1 MGAGLLFL
9 LAGVFLLIGVPIA
22 TSVGL
27 ASLIFGYSEGINL
40 VVVIQKMFAGI
51 DTTSLLAVPFF
62 ILAGDLMNSGGIA
75 KRIVNM
81 ASRLVGNTHGGVGI
95 VAIISCMFFA
105 AISGSGI
112 ATAAAIGGVM
122 YYGFLRDGYDKA
134 FSAAIISTASPL
146 GIVIPPSIAFIVY
159 ATITG
164 ASVSSLYKVGFPAG
178 IIVGIFLMIPTYFT
192 AKKRKYMAKGEKIKS
207 GEIVIEEIPQN
218 YLEEDKETLTG
229 AKALIDSLWA
239 LGTPFIIVGGV
250 FAGLFTPTES
260 AVAAVLY
267 SIIIGI
273 YVYKEMKWSD
283 LPGIFYKSALSNAAI
298 MIIIAAA
305 SLFAW
310 VMTYVRLPQ
319 TIMEA
324 TIGSGYGKNILLL
337 IVNGIV
343 LIAGMFMESAAIQYI
358 VVPIAY
364 PLLISVGVD
373 PIHFGIMMATNLAIG
388 QMSPPFGTVLFT
400 TTRTYNVPIQDLIKE
415 VIPFWLVMILAL
427 IVIIYVP
434 FLIMWPLGL

>member
-9 LAGVFLLIGVPIA
+9 LAGIFLLIGAPIV

-27 ASLIFGYSEGINL
+27 ASVIFGYSEGINL

-81 ASRLVGNTHGGVGI
+81 ASKLVGNVHGGVGI

-134 FSAAIISTASPL
+134 FSAAIVSTASPL

-178 IIVGIFLMIPTYFT
+178 IIVGIFLMIPTYFIS
-192 AKKRKYMAKGEKIKS
+192 KKRGYKARGEKIRS
-207 GEIVIEEIPQN
+207 GEIIIDELPEE
-218 YLEEDKETLTG
+218 YLRGEENQLTG

-250 FAGLFTPTES
+250 FAGVFTPTES
-260 AVAAVLY
+260 AVVAVVY

-273 YVYKEMKWSD
+273 YIYKEMKWSD

-298 MIIIAAA
+298 MIIIAGA

-319 TIMEA
+319 NIMEA
-324 TIGSGYGKNILLL
+324 TIGGGYGKNMLLL
-337 IVNGIV
+337 LVN
-343 LIAGMFMESAAIQYI
+343 LIILFAGMFMESAAIQYI
-358 VVPIAY
+358 VVPIAF
-364 PLLISVGVD
+364 PLLTSVGVD
-373 PIHFGIMMATNLAIG
+373 PIHFGIMIATNLAIG

-400 TTRTYNVPIQDLIKE
+400 TTRTYNVPIQDLIRE
-415 VIPFWLVMILAL
+415 VIPFWIAMILAL
-427 IVIIYVP
+427 IVIIYMP
-434 FLIMWPLGL
+434 FLVMWPLGL

>member
-9 LAGVFLLIGVPIA
+9 LAGIFLLIGAPIV

-27 ASLIFGYSEGINL
+27 ASIIFGYSEGINL

-81 ASRLVGNTHGGVGI
+81 ASKLVGNVHGGVGI

-134 FSAAIISTASPL
+134 FSAAIVSTASPL

-178 IIVGIFLMIPTYFT
+178 IIVGIFLMIPTYFIS
-192 AKKRKYMAKGEKIKS
+192 KKRGYKAKGEKIRS
-207 GEIVIEEIPQN
+207 GEIIIDELPEE
-218 YLEEDKETLTG
+218 YLRGEENQLTG

-250 FAGLFTPTES
+250 FAGVFTPTES
-260 AVAAVLY
+260 AVVAVVY

-273 YVYKEMKWSD
+273 YIYKEMKWSD

-298 MIIIAAA
+298 MIIIAGA

-319 TIMEA
+319 NIMEA
-324 TIGSGYGKNILLL
+324 TIGGGYGKNMLLL
-337 IVNGIV
+337 LVN
-343 LIAGMFMESAAIQYI
+343 LIILFAGMFMESAAIQYI
-358 VVPIAY
+358 VVPIAF
-364 PLLISVGVD
+364 PLLTSVGVD
-373 PIHFGIMMATNLAIG
+373 PIHFGIMIATNLAIG

-400 TTRTYNVPIQDLIKE
+400 TTRTYNVPIQDLIRE
-415 VIPFWLVMILAL
+415 VIPFWIAMILAL
-427 IVIIYVP
+427 IVIIYMP
-434 FLIMWPLGL
+434 FLVMWPLGL

>member
-9 LAGVFLLIGVPIA
+9 LAGIFLVLGAPIA

-27 ASLIFGYSEGINL
+27 ASLVFGASEGINL

-62 ILAGDLMNSGGIA
+62 ILAGDLMNRGGIA

-81 ASRLVGNTHGGVGI
+81 ASKLVGNIHGGVGI

-134 FSAAIISTASPL
+134 FSAAIVSVASPL

-178 IIVGIFLMIPTYFT
+178 IIVGIFLMFPTYFI
-192 AKKRKYMAKGEKIKS
+192 AKKRNYKEKAAKIRS
-207 GEIVIEEIPQN
+207 GEIVIDELPKK
-218 YLEEDKETLTG
+218 YLTDNSDELKG
-229 AKALIDSLWA
+229 IHALIDSLWA

-250 FAGLFTPTES
+250 FAGVFTPTES
-260 AVAAVLY
+260 AVVAVVY
-267 SIIIGI
+267 SIFVGI
-273 YVYKEMKWSD
+273 FIYKEMKWSD
-283 LPGIFYKSALSNAAI
+283 LPEVFYKSALSNAAI
-298 MIIIAAA
+298 MIIISTA

-324 TIGSGYGKNILLL
+324 TIQGGYGKNVLLFL
-337 IVNGIV
+337 VNFIV

-364 PLLISVGVD
+364 PLLTSVGVD
-373 PIHFGIMMATNLAIG
+373 PIHFGIMIATNLAIG

-400 TTRTYNVPIQDLIKE
+400 TIRTYNVPIMDLIRE
-415 VIPFWLVMILAL
+415 VIPFWIAMLIAL
-427 IVIIYVP
+427 FVIVYMP
-434 FLIMWPLGL
+434 FLVMWPLGL

>member
-9 LAGVFLLIGVPIA
+9 LAGIFLLIGAPIV

-27 ASLIFGYSEGINL
+27 ASVIFGYSEGINL

-81 ASRLVGNTHGGVGI
+81 ASKLVGNVHGGVGI

-134 FSAAIISTASPL
+134 FSAAIVSTASPL

-178 IIVGIFLMIPTYFT
+178 IIVGIFLMIPTYFIS
-192 AKKRKYMAKGEKIKS
+192 KKRGYKAKGEKIRS
-207 GEIVIEEIPQN
+207 GEIIIDELPEE
-218 YLEEDKETLTG
+218 YLRGEENQLTG

-250 FAGLFTPTES
+250 FAGVFTPTES
-260 AVAAVLY
+260 AVVAVVY

-273 YVYKEMKWSD
+273 YIYKEMKWSD

-298 MIIIAAA
+298 MIIIAGA

-319 TIMEA
+319 NIMEA
-324 TIGSGYGKNILLL
+324 TIGGGYGKNMLLL
-337 IVNGIV
+337 LVN
-343 LIAGMFMESAAIQYI
+343 LIILFAGMFMESAAIQYI
-358 VVPIAY
+358 VVPIAF
-364 PLLISVGVD
+364 PLLTSVGVD
-373 PIHFGIMMATNLAIG
+373 PIHFGIMIATNLAIG

-400 TTRTYNVPIQDLIKE
+400 TTRTYNVPIQDLIRE
-415 VIPFWLVMILAL
+415 VIPFWIAMILAL
-427 IVIIYVP
+427 IVIIYMP
-434 FLIMWPLGL
+434 FLVMWPLGL

>member
-9 LAGVFLLIGVPIA
+9 LAGVFLVLGAPIA

-27 ASLIFGYSEGINL
+27 ASLIFGATEGVNL

-62 ILAGDLMNSGGIA
+62 ILAGDLMNRGGIA

-81 ASRLVGNTHGGVGI
+81 ASKLVGNVHGGVGI

-178 IIVGIFLMIPTYFT
+178 IIVGIFLMFPTYFI
-192 AKKRKYMAKGEKIKS
+192 AKKRGYKEKAAKIRS
-207 GEIVIEEIPQN
+207 GEIVIDELPQKYPWMERTGKRIN
-218 YLEEDKETLTG
+218 ENNLYIAERLYTKED
-229 AKALIDSLWA
+229 
-239 LGTPFIIVGGV
+239 FII
-250 FAGLFTPTES
+250 
-260 AVAAVLY
+260 
-267 SIIIGI
+267 
-273 YVYKEMKWSD
+273 
-283 LPGIFYKSALSNAAI
+283 N
-298 MIIIAAA
+298 
-305 SLFAW
+305 
-310 VMTYVRLPQ
+310 
-319 TIMEA
+319 
-324 TIGSGYGKNILLL
+324 KN
-337 IVNGIV
+337 
-343 LIAGMFMESAAIQYI
+343 
-358 VVPIAY
+358 
-364 PLLISVGVD
+364 
-373 PIHFGIMMATNLAIG
+373 
-388 QMSPPFGTVLFT
+388 
-400 TTRTYNVPIQDLIKE
+400 
-415 VIPFWLVMILAL
+415 
-427 IVIIYVP
+427 
-434 FLIMWPLGL
+434 

>member
-9 LAGVFLLIGVPIA
+9 LAGIFLLIGAPIV

-27 ASLIFGYSEGINL
+27 ASIIFGYSEGINL

-81 ASRLVGNTHGGVGI
+81 ASKLVGNVHGGVGI

-134 FSAAIISTASPL
+134 FSAAIVSTASPL

-178 IIVGIFLMIPTYFT
+178 IIVGIFLMIPTYFIS
-192 AKKRKYMAKGEKIKS
+192 KKRGYKAKGEKIRS
-207 GEIVIEEIPQN
+207 GEIIIDELPEE
-218 YLEEDKETLTG
+218 YLRGEENQLTG

-250 FAGLFTPTES
+250 FAGVFTPTES
-260 AVAAVLY
+260 AVVAVVY

-273 YVYKEMKWSD
+273 YIYKEMKWSD

-298 MIIIAAA
+298 MIIIAGA

-319 TIMEA
+319 NIMEA
-324 TIGSGYGKNILLL
+324 TIGGGYGKNMLLL
-337 IVNGIV
+337 LVNLII

-358 VVPIAY
+358 VVPIAF
-364 PLLISVGVD
+364 PLLTSVGVD
-373 PIHFGIMMATNLAIG
+373 PIHFGIMIATNLAIG

-400 TTRTYNVPIQDLIKE
+400 TTRTYNVPIQDLIRE
-415 VIPFWLVMILAL
+415 VIPFWIAMILAL
-427 IVIIYVP
+427 IVIIYMP
-434 FLIMWPLGL
+434 FLVMWPLGL

>member
-9 LAGVFLLIGVPIA
+9 LAGIFLLIGAPIV

-27 ASLIFGYSEGINL
+27 ASIIFGYSEGINL

-81 ASRLVGNTHGGVGI
+81 ASKLVGNVHGGVGI

-134 FSAAIISTASPL
+134 FSAAIVSTASPL

-178 IIVGIFLMIPTYFT
+178 IIVGIFLMIPTYFIS
-192 AKKRKYMAKGEKIKS
+192 KKRGYKAKGEKIRS
-207 GEIVIEEIPQN
+207 GEIIIDELPEE
-218 YLEEDKETLTG
+218 YLRGEENQLTG

-250 FAGLFTPTES
+250 FAGVFTPTES
-260 AVAAVLY
+260 AVVAVVY

-273 YVYKEMKWSD
+273 YIYKEMKWSD

-298 MIIIAAA
+298 MIIIAGA

-319 TIMEA
+319 NIMEA
-324 TIGSGYGKNILLL
+324 TIGGGYGKNMLLL
-337 IVNGIV
+337 LVN
-343 LIAGMFMESAAIQYI
+343 LIILFAGMFMESAAIQYI
-358 VVPIAY
+358 VVPIAF
-364 PLLISVGVD
+364 PLLTSVGVD
-373 PIHFGIMMATNLAIG
+373 PIHFGIMIATNLAVG

-400 TTRTYNVPIQDLIKE
+400 TTRTYNVPIQDLIRE
-415 VIPFWLVMILAL
+415 VIPFWIAMILAL
-427 IVIIYVP
+427 IVIIYMP
-434 FLIMWPLGL
+434 FLVMWPLGL